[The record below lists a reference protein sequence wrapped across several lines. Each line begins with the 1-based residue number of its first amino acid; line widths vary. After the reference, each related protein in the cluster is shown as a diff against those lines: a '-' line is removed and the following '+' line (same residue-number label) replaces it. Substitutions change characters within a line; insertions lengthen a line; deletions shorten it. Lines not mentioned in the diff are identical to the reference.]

1 MVALALGTDLAF
13 PLAGQIGGR
22 TSPATALVGRFATQ
36 RRDYALPMLIWQ
48 RPRGI
53 MLFLGRPG
61 LGRAV
66 SFWKPRLK
74 GWVRT

>member
-1 MVALALGTDLAF
+1 MVALVLGPDLAL

-22 TSPATALVGRFATQ
+22 TSPATPWSGRFATQ
-36 RRDYALPMLIWQ
+36 RRDDALLVLIWQ
-48 RPRGI
+48 RPSGI
-53 MLFLGRPG
+53 MLFPGRPG

-66 SFWKPRLK
+66 SFWEWLK